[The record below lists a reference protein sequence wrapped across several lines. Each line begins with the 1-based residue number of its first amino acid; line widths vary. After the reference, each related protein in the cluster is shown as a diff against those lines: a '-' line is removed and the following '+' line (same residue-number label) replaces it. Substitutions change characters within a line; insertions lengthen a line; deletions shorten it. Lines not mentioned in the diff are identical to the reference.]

1 MGAGSVIPPRDPR
14 MTREPAQLVRLLLV
28 CVAWALGQTL
38 TIGLSVP
45 GSDLIIPAAL
55 AVGAYVVTS
64 DLGRPR
70 MGGGDGKYWRGRR
83 IDRIDQDRPRR
94 DRWN

>member
-1 MGAGSVIPPRDPR
+1 
-14 MTREPAQLVRLLLV
+14 MTREQAQLVRLFLV
-28 CVAWALGQTL
+28 CVAWALGQVL

-45 GSDLIIPAAL
+45 GADPLLPAAL
-55 AVGAYVVTS
+55 AAAAYVVTS

-83 IDRIDQDRPRR
+83 IDQIDRTDQDRPRR

>member
-1 MGAGSVIPPRDPR
+1 
-14 MTREPAQLVRLLLV
+14 MTREQAQLVRLLLV
-28 CVAWALGQTL
+28 CVAWSAGQVLTFALAVSGAD
-38 TIGLSVP
+38 P
-45 GSDLIIPAAL
+45 IIPAAL
-55 AVGAYVVTS
+55 AVGAYVVTA

-83 IDRIDQDRPRR
+83 IDRIDRIDQDRPRR